1 MDDELHRFSAAVDII
16 GGEMADELH
25 NIDAAG

>member
-1 MDDELHRFSAAVDII
+1 MDDELHRVCATEYIT